1 MDQSEMRM
9 RTGEMDASRII
20 GSVVGSRMTESLLQD
35 AAPSEANLKY
45 GLVDQLRQEDL
56 FE

>member
-1 MDQSEMRM
+1 MRM
-9 RTGEMDASRII
+9 TMGEMDASRMT

-35 AAPSEANLKY
+35 AAPSEANLEY
-45 GLVDQLRQEDL
+45 GLVDQLRQDDF